1 MDVTTED
8 FCTPGRADTY
18 SRLLSLKKSK
28 GPTTSWILMKH
39 TDIY

>member
-1 MDVTTED
+1 MDVNTEH

-18 SRLLSLKKSK
+18 SRLSLKQSK